1 MSCNYYLAVDIGA
14 SSGRHILG
22 YMENGKIKIQEVYRF
37 SNRLYKRNGHLCWDL
52 ELLFC
57 EILNGLKKCKE
68 IGCVPVSMGIDTW
81 GVDFV
86 LLDDQDRV
94 LGDTVGYRDP
104 RTEGADE
111 EIFQFIPEQELY
123 AHTGIQRVN
132 FNTINQL
139 WALKKEHPE
148 YLQAAKRFLMVPE
161 YFNFLLTGRAMNEYT
176 NASTTQMVNAKTG
189 TWDFELM
196 ERLGYPTG
204 IFGKINA
211 PGTVVGA
218 FKPEIAQAVGFDC
231 QVVLP
236 CTHDTASA
244 VLSLP
249 MGKGDSGFDSVFI
262 SSGTWSLVGIERTE
276 PDCSPKSMQLDF
288 SNEGGYD
295 MRYCY
300 LKNVMGLWMIQS
312 VKKELAEQ
320 GLKYSFDD
328 LCDLAIA
335 EADFPSRLNV
345 NGGDFM
351 APDSMLEAI
360 VEHCR
365 KTGQPV
371 PENNGQILAAI
382 YNSLSQTYADI
393 ADDLEKLTGTKFHS
407 IKLVGGGC
415 NDDYLNRLTA
425 QASGRKVYAGPG
437 EATSIGNLCAQM
449 IQAGELENLRHARE
463 KIHESFAVKEYTK

>member
-196 ERLGYPTG
+196 
-204 IFGKINA
+204 
-211 PGTVVGA
+211 
-218 FKPEIAQAVGFDC
+218 
-231 QVVLP
+231 
-236 CTHDTASA
+236 
-244 VLSLP
+244 
-249 MGKGDSGFDSVFI
+249 
-262 SSGTWSLVGIERTE
+262 
-276 PDCSPKSMQLDF
+276 
-288 SNEGGYD
+288 
-295 MRYCY
+295 
-300 LKNVMGLWMIQS
+300 
-312 VKKELAEQ
+312 
-320 GLKYSFDD
+320 
-328 LCDLAIA
+328 
-335 EADFPSRLNV
+335 
-345 NGGDFM
+345 
-351 APDSMLEAI
+351 
-360 VEHCR
+360 
-365 KTGQPV
+365 
-371 PENNGQILAAI
+371 
-382 YNSLSQTYADI
+382 
-393 ADDLEKLTGTKFHS
+393 
-407 IKLVGGGC
+407 
-415 NDDYLNRLTA
+415 
-425 QASGRKVYAGPG
+425 
-437 EATSIGNLCAQM
+437 
-449 IQAGELENLRHARE
+449 
-463 KIHESFAVKEYTK
+463 